1 MVRRVSERGAKGRIP
16 SPICPLFSTVAGIA
30 TIGTAY
36 VATIGTAYVATVASA
51 VISAG
56 AFAILAIIPA
66 PDSIEHANVRFQ
78 EVCVRRKLYGPAHRH
93 VAPNPL
99 WQVRYQPRCSS
110 DGRLTYRFSRRID

>member
-16 SPICPLFSTVAGIA
+16 SPICPLFSTVAGI
-30 TIGTAY
+30 
-36 VATIGTAYVATVASA
+36 ATIGTAYVATVASA